1 MFCGQGQDFDQE
13 SILKEKPKDY
23 ALEYA
28 GFWIRLA
35 AALIDLSILVVGL
48 YILYCV
54 ISQSFFWIFPNV
66 PGVITAVSDIAG
78 GAPLSTGII
87 WLFATILL
95 ALLVAGTVYFVAC
108 CAASGQTVGK
118 LSLGIKII
126 RTDGSLLDLRYSFI
140 RFLGGVLC
148 VSTLGIGFIVIAF
161 DSHKQGMHD
170 RMADTYVVK
179 LPVKQ
184 VVYNQ
189 SLARGGIR

>member
-1 MFCGQGQDFDQE
+1 
-13 SILKEKPKDY
+13 LKEKPKDY

-35 AALIDLSILVVGL
+35 AALIDFLILMAGI

-66 PGVITAVSDIAG
+66 PGVVNKFSDIAG
-78 GAPLSTGII
+78 GAPLSTGVI
-87 WLFATILL
+87 WLSATILL
-95 ALLVAGTVYFVAC
+95 AFLVASTVYFVASW
-108 CAASGQTVGK
+108 AASGQTVGN
-118 LSLGIKII
+118 LSMSIKII
-126 RTDGSLLDLRYSFI
+126 RTDSSSLDLRYSFI
-140 RFLGGVLC
+140 RFLGSMLC
-148 VSTLGIGFIVIAF
+148 MATLGIGFIIIAF

-170 RMADTYVVK
+170 KMADTYVVK